1 MSKYAALWRR
11 IAAQSGDV
19 LELSF
24 AEIERIAG
32 LSLDHSFLNYKK
44 DAEQFGYRVEK
55 ISLKQKWV
63 AISRIHEIK
72 SKE

>member
-11 IAAQSGDV
+11 IAAQSGGV

-32 LSLDHSFLNYKK
+32 LSLDHSFLNCKK
-44 DAEQFGYRVEK
+44 ELTDFGWEVEK
-55 ISLKQKWV
+55 ISLKWQAVVFK
-63 AISRIHEIK
+63 RL
-72 SKE
+72 

>member
-24 AEIERIAG
+24 AEIEEIAG
-32 LSLDHSFLNYKK
+32 LPLDHSFLNCKK
-44 DAEQFGYRVEK
+44 ELTDFGWKVDK
-55 ISLKQKWV
+55 ISLKQQTIVFKQL
-63 AISRIHEIK
+63 
-72 SKE
+72 

>member
-11 IAAQSGDV
+11 IAAQSGGA

-32 LSLDHSFLNYKK
+32 LSLDHSFLNCKK
-44 DAEQFGYRVEK
+44 ELTDFGWEVEK
-55 ISLKQKWV
+55 ISLKRQTVVFK
-63 AISRIHEIK
+63 RL
-72 SKE
+72 